1 MTTLTSGTTGTTG
14 DDKIVLG
21 GGDELFDAGLG
32 SDTLNAG
39 AGNDTLI
46 YTFANEAGV
55 VDYYNGGSG
64 KDTLVLDFSQY
75 GGWTYEGWE
84 AFEARVAQRV
94 LEFKAMVD
102 AYKAAN
108 GNLPNSGA
116 SAFTF
121 DFGTGTQL
129 QVAMIE
135 NVKVIAPN
143 FAPVITSG
151 PQAGT
156 VQEDGIL
163 LAQGAV
169 VATDP
174 NPNDVLT
181 YSGTRIGQYG
191 TFTVS
196 PNGTWTYT
204 LANGTDGIASAL
216 QSLAG
221 GQEVK
226 ETFQVTVTDDKGA
239 AAVQSVVITIQG
251 TNDKPEITSAAQTG
265 AVQEDGTLEATG
277 MVKATDIDQ
286 GGTRV
291 FSGNAE
297 GVYGHFT
304 VTDDGQWTYTL
315 NNGSEDVQ
323 ALAGGERDTE
333 IFTVTVTDD
342 KGATATQAVTIDV
355 AGTND
360 APALFFEEFSD
371 IFGADLTVQ
380 RIGTFEVIDP
390 DHGAALSFSGDATS
404 AYGSFLVGADG
415 HWVYSQANNEAFRE
429 LAEGDFVTEHFTLT
443 VTDDKGAILNIPET
457 IIIGGVNDAP
467 VITSTPQSGTVTEDG
482 QLTASGRVTAT
493 DVDHGAV
500 LTYSGDAIGTFG
512 TFTVEAD
519 GRWTYTLH
527 NDAALVQ
534 SMGEGDF
541 WSETFNVTV
550 TDDQGA
556 NAAEDPGGTVIIT
569 IRGTNDAPEV
579 SGAVA
584 GTAIANGAAST
595 LDALAHASDADDNT
609 LLQVVAPATLPAGVT
624 YDETT
629 HSFTLDP
636 TNPAYQSVLAGQGV
650 PVSVNYMV
658 TDGLAITPASAE
670 WTVAGVNHA
679 PTALKF
685 TAANWTSDT
694 TLPGAGVTIGTMSA
708 VDVDGDPLTWSVQ
721 GDPNFSIN
729 GLGQLSSS
737 VGLAPSSVYSLTL
750 SVSDSPDP
758 GGAVSSQ
765 QLIIST
771 GTSGVDTTRF
781 ALSTESAH
789 YLIYALGS
797 GTVSSSEVI
806 FTGSGDDIVFGQGGR
821 DGIFAGAG
829 DDVLYGG
836 GGDDSLFSDPG
847 NDILVGGPGNDFFV
861 FDDFVPLADMGGDR
875 IEDFYVGRDKIALG
889 DQTFAGLPPVSNNTI
904 SFNPSQFASVTSM
917 ADLVGDGVRI
927 VAHVRTDGWVDVLY
941 DSNGG
946 TLDNAIH
953 FLTVGFDPASS
964 TVLSSTD
971 FLVS

>member
-1 MTTLTSGTTGTTG
+1 M
-14 DDKIVLG
+14 
-21 GGDELFDAGLG
+21 
-32 SDTLNAG
+32 
-39 AGNDTLI
+39 
-46 YTFANEAGV
+46 
-55 VDYYNGGSG
+55 
-64 KDTLVLDFSQY
+64 
-75 GGWTYEGWE
+75 
-84 AFEARVAQRV
+84 
-94 LEFKAMVD
+94 
-102 AYKAAN
+102 
-108 GNLPNSGA
+108 
-116 SAFTF
+116 
-121 DFGTGTQL
+121 
-129 QVAMIE
+129 
-135 NVKVIAPN
+135 
-143 FAPVITSG
+143 
-151 PQAGT
+151 
-156 VQEDGIL
+156 
-163 LAQGAV
+163 
-169 VATDP
+169 
-174 NPNDVLT
+174 
-181 YSGTRIGQYG
+181 
-191 TFTVS
+191 
-196 PNGTWTYT
+196 
-204 LANGTDGIASAL
+204 
-216 QSLAG
+216 
-221 GQEVK
+221 
-226 ETFQVTVTDDKGA
+226 
-239 AAVQSVVITIQG
+239 
-251 TNDKPEITSAAQTG
+251 
-265 AVQEDGTLEATG
+265 
-277 MVKATDIDQ
+277 
-286 GGTRV
+286 
-291 FSGNAE
+291 
-297 GVYGHFT
+297 
-304 VTDDGQWTYTL
+304 
-315 NNGSEDVQ
+315 
-323 ALAGGERDTE
+323 
-333 IFTVTVTDD
+333 
-342 KGATATQAVTIDV
+342 
-355 AGTND
+355 
-360 APALFFEEFSD
+360 
-371 IFGADLTVQ
+371 
-380 RIGTFEVIDP
+380 
-390 DHGAALSFSGDATS
+390 
-404 AYGSFLVGADG
+404 
-415 HWVYSQANNEAFRE
+415 
-429 LAEGDFVTEHFTLT
+429 
-443 VTDDKGAILNIPET
+443 
-457 IIIGGVNDAP
+457 
-467 VITSTPQSGTVTEDG
+467 TEDG
-482 QLTASGRVTAT
+482 QLTASGQVTAT

-624 YDETT
+624 YDPNT

-658 TDGLAITPASAE
+658 TDGLASTQASAE

-861 FDDFVPLADMGGDR
+861 FDDFVPLADMGVDR